1 MSGHNTNF
9 TQATGNLGS
18 VVLKELLSSGLFE
31 LTVLTRGSSTLTFP
45 PEVKVVKVDYERLD
59 SLTTALAG
67 QDALV
72 STLPSNVAASQ
83 KLLIDAAVKAG
94 VKRVIPTEYGCD
106 LHNELTRKLPVYAGK
121 VQIEE
126 YLEQLAV
133 KGSISYTLVFNGP
146 LLDLCLRQGLFFNF
160 KDRKVDIYDGG
171 EVPISTTRY
180 ERSLP
185 KVSLAPNV
193 PLLPG
198 HSRSIS
204 KCSLDILVGCLR
216 AFKTFKGKFFCHS
229 FLKIY
234 GRNKWL
240 IPRSSRLTTVGK
252 AVRRILTHPRE
263 TADRAVWVKDL
274 DVTQNELVKLA
285 QALTP
290 GEKWEV
296 RQVDTVDL
304 EKESLQ
310 QLQKKEIS
318 PTTMLGFLRR
328 AVFAPGY
335 GSTFKFTHNDVLGI
349 SGMTEPDLHELV
361 RSICSTGK

>member
-1 MSGHNTNF
+1 MKCHDWTQHNF

-31 LTVLTRGSSTLTFP
+31 LTVLTRGSSTQTFP
-45 PEVKVVKVDYERLD
+45 PEVKVVKVDYESLD

-72 STLPSNVAASQ
+72 STLAPNVAASQ

-126 YLEQLAV
+126 YLEQIAV

-146 LLDLCLRQGLFFNF
+146 LLDLFLRQGFFNF
-160 KDRKVDIYDGG
+160 KDREVDLYDGG

-185 KVSLAPNV
+185 KVSSAPNV
-193 PLLPG
+193 PLLSG

-204 KCSLDILVGCLR
+204 KCSLDIWVGCLR
-216 AFKTFKGKFFCHS
+216 AFKTFKRKFFCHR

-252 AVRRILTHPRE
+252 AVRRVLTHPRE

-274 DVTQNELVKLA
+274 GVTQNELVKLA
-285 QALTP
+285 QDLTP
-290 GEKWEV
+290 GEKWEG
-296 RQVDTVDL
+296 
-304 EKESLQ
+304 EAS
-310 QLQKKEIS
+310 
-318 PTTMLGFLRR
+318 
-328 AVFAPGY
+328 
-335 GSTFKFTHNDVLGI
+335 
-349 SGMTEPDLHELV
+349 
-361 RSICSTGK
+361 